1 MLLALL
7 IALIAASNAPAVR
20 PPPVAGEARSASNA
34 PAVRPPPVAGEARSS
49 GWEGKVH
56 FTHDPPRK
64 SGGSEGAI
72 HVSGRRVRVEEPTP
86 IGLTVILSADGKV
99 RLLFPERRQLMEIDA
114 EQAALATVPPLS
126 LKGLQRAGAESVDG
140 RACTIWE
147 RALTTKVGR
156 VRQRIWVPDGAPRF
170 VFLRFVT
177 QTERGATRADVSEV
191 REGAQA
197 EALFRVPRDYEKK

>member
-7 IALIAASNAPAVR
+7 IAASPA
-20 PPPVAGEARSASNA
+20 G
-34 PAVRPPPVAGEARSS
+34 RPPPVAGEARSS

-64 SGGSEGAI
+64 SGGADGAI
-72 HVSGRRVRVEEPTP
+72 HVSGAKVRIEEPTP
-86 IGLTVILSADGKV
+86 VGLTVILSADGKL
-99 RLLFPERRQLMEIDA
+99 RLLFPERKQFMEVDA

-126 LKGLQRAGAESVDG
+126 LAGLQRAGTESVDG

-147 RALTTKVGR
+147 RTLTTQMGR
-156 VRQRIWVPDGAPRF
+156 VRQRIWVPDGARRF

-191 REGAQA
+191 RETAQSA
-197 EALFRVPRDYEKK
+197 SLFRVPRDYTKK